1 MVGAA
6 MKCGV
11 VPRPWQQWILLVG
24 LLGVG
29 GGCTMCPDPF
39 DYSGPVP
46 NGTPPQNDFRAR
58 SGGIFPLGSAPRP
71 WPSVVKDAAEP
82 NSSMT
87 ASAQADLPEE
97 SAEDALPSS
106 WDLEQTGARLADP
119 ELAAMP
125 PAADMPLQPE
135 LEPVPL
141 REWTPAATQ
150 PEVESTVAPAQP
162 PASTTETPGWRP
174 RG

>member
-1 MVGAA
+1 
-6 MKCGV
+6 
-11 VPRPWQQWILLVG
+11 
-24 LLGVG
+24 
-29 GGCTMCPDPF
+29 
-39 DYSGPVP
+39 
-46 NGTPPQNDFRAR
+46 
-58 SGGIFPLGSAPRP
+58 
-71 WPSVVKDAAEP
+71 
-82 NSSMT
+82 MT

-97 SAEDALPSS
+97 SAEDAAPSS
-106 WDLEQTGARLADP
+106 WDMEQTGAMLADP

-150 PEVESTVAPAQP
+150 PEVESTVAPVQP